1 MKLLPCLLL
10 LFIGTSVMSCAVNE
24 HYRDGELVG
33 RSVGLG
39 LALAPDCSDGAEV
52 FRSRVYGLGVST
64 SGATLGYG
72 RAELTCVPPD
82 DCRAF
87 FFVETAAEVERIL
100 QLVGDLEQVCVS
112 PVD

>member
-1 MKLLPCLLL
+1 MKLLFCLPL
-10 LFIGTSVMSCAVNE
+10 LFIGASTMSCAVNE

-39 LALAPDCSDGAEV
+39 FALAPVCGDEAEV
-52 FRSRVYGLGVST
+52 FRSSVYGLGVST
-64 SGATLGYG
+64 SGATIGYG

-87 FFVETAAEVERIL
+87 FFVESAEEVERIL
-100 QLVGDLEQVCVS
+100 RLVGDLEQVCVS
-112 PVD
+112 PVN